1 MRKRNIPLA
10 GISPWLGREIRELGF
25 PVLSEETA
33 GIGTEGTAEDIMTLN
48 LSIRTG
54 QRVLSLFSRFT
65 AYTPEELYNETIR
78 LPWEKYI
85 REDGYI
91 TVTSTVDNPYI
102 RDSRFA
108 NQKCKDAIVDRIL
121 KERGKRPD
129 SGPERKGVV
138 IHLHWEGKECSLY
151 FDTSGESLAKRGYR
165 KLPHKAPMQETL
177 ASAVIDATN
186 WDRNSTFI
194 NPMCGSGT
202 LAIEAALI
210 GLNRPPGLFRENFG
224 FMHLKDCDA
233 KKWESIKKRAV
244 SAVKKSLPFRI
255 IATDISEEAIT
266 RARKNAA
273 DAGVEKMID
282 FRVCRF
288 EETEV
293 PEGGGIVII
302 NPEYGERLGSTE
314 DLEATYKAI
323 GDFFKQKCS
332 GYTGYIFTGNLAL
345 AKKVGLRSKSRKT
358 FYNAQIECRLL
369 EYELYSGSRKQ
380 KTEESL

>member
-1 MRKRNIPLA
+1 MKKQQLLITCAKGIAPWLA
-10 GISPWLGREIRELGF
+10 GELRELGF

-33 GIGTEGTAEDIMTLN
+33 GIGTEGTAEDIMMLN

-65 AYTPEELYNETIR
+65 AYKPEELYNEIIR

-85 REDGYI
+85 SDNGYI

-121 KERGKRPD
+121 RERGKRPD
-129 SGPERKGVV
+129 SGPERRGVV
-138 IHLHWEGKECSLY
+138 IHLHWEGKECSIY

-186 WDRNSTFI
+186 WDRNSIFI

-224 FMHLKDCDA
+224 FMHLKDFDA
-233 KKWESIKKRAV
+233 QKWGSIKNRAL

-273 DAGVEKMID
+273 EAGVEKMID

-288 EETEV
+288 EDTEI

-302 NPEYGERLGSTE
+302 NPEYGERLGSAE
-314 DLEATYKAI
+314 ELEATYKAI

-345 AKKVGLRSKSRKT
+345 AKKVGLRTKSRKT

-380 KTEESL
+380 KD